1 MATAENST
9 QTLKK
14 YDGQVKWFN
23 NKSGYGFI
31 TIVNGDKKNTD
42 VFVHHSGLSI
52 EKEQYKYL
60 VQGEYVSF
68 NLAKSTTDSH
78 EFQATNVTGV
88 FGGSLMCE
96 VRNENNQS
104 FRERNSKKRK
114 ELNYRD

>member
-9 QTLKK
+9 QTLK
-14 YDGQVKWFN
+14 YNGQVKWFN

-31 TIVNGDKKNTD
+31 TIVNGEKENMD

-68 NLAKSTTDSH
+68 NLAKSTTESH

-104 FRERNSKKRK
+104 FRERNSKNRK